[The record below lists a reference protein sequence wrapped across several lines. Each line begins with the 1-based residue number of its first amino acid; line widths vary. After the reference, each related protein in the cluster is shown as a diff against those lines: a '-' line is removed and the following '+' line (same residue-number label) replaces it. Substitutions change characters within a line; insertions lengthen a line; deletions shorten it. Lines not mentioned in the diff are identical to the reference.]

1 MNWSKLAFF
10 LCQVVIVISAAVGTS
25 LATAQQQSCGFLDT
39 AIRFKD
45 GASDCIKN
53 FELFNRQGLI
63 EGRRERYRDV
73 ISGPWAVA
81 ATENPQLC
89 PFASRIAWNL
99 DQGGEAA
106 RAESECNKRLNE
118 RVAGLAREPKP
129 VGCKCQVIAESG
141 ESPLTK
147 AQFESRS
154 RDYLTQLSRNNEPL
168 GTPPIVIADP
178 GPILNPAPTKPQGSP
193 PSSPS
198 PQKVPEP
205 PTPTYVAARKALV
218 VGIDRY
224 RYMPTL
230 TNGRSDAS
238 AMAAALRGLGFQ
250 VLTSVD
256 TDLQSLKTEI
266 ASFAKTINKGDEVA
280 FFFSG
285 HGFGI
290 DSGNYLAAAD
300 TKRDNEEIIKADSIE
315 LEWIK
320 RRLKE
325 RDAKISLLVIDACRN
340 DPRAVP
346 LQTVNR
352 SDLGGGLVPTT
363 PAEGQAIIFSAG
375 YGQKALDRL
384 PSGDSNP
391 NSVFTRIFLE
401 EIVRPD
407 IPIHQMLRKVRER
420 VTETAASVNRR
431 QVPAIYDEIL
441 GDFYFRK
448 TR

>member
-1 MNWSKLAFF
+1 MNWSKLALI
-10 LCQVVIVISAAVGTS
+10 LCQVAMVIAAS
-25 LATAQQQSCGFLDT
+25 LVDPTVMAQQQNCGFFEPT
-39 AIRFKD
+39 IKFKD
-45 GASDCIKN
+45 GVKDCAKS
-53 FELFNRQGLI
+53 FSFLNRRGLI
-63 EGRRERYRDV
+63 SGRPLSTYRDLM
-73 ISGPWAVA
+73 SGRWAIA
-81 ATENPQLC
+81 ATNDPKNC
-89 PFASRIAWNL
+89 PFATRMAWNL
-99 DQGGEAA
+99 DNQDEAG
-106 RAESECNKRLNE
+106 RSESECNKILND
-118 RVAGLAREPKP
+118 RIRESGIQG
-129 VGCKCQVIAESG
+129 VTQNCRCEVIAESG
-141 ESPLTK
+141 ESN
-147 AQFESRS
+147 
-154 RDYLTQLSRNNEPL
+154 LSREQFVARTNDLLVMAERPFIPFPVPPPKSPEKTTSKPPED
-168 GTPPIVIADP
+168 TPKPP
-178 GPILNPAPTKPQGSP
+178 PPAPTH
-193 PSSPS
+193 
-198 PQKVPEP
+198 
-205 PTPTYVAARKALV
+205 VAARRALV

-224 RYMPTL
+224 RYMSTL

-250 VLTSVD
+250 VSTSVD
-256 TDLQSLKTEI
+256 TDLQTLKTEI

-290 DSGNYLAAAD
+290 DGGNYLAASD

-320 RRLKE
+320 KRLKDRE
-325 RDAKISLLVIDACRN
+325 AKISLIVIDACRN
-340 DPRAVP
+340 HPRAAP

-352 SDLGGGLVPTT
+352 SDFGGGLVPTT
-363 PAEGQAIIFSAG
+363 PAEGQAIIFSAS
-375 YGQKALDRL
+375 YGQMALDRL
-384 PSGDSNP
+384 PSGDSSP

>member
-1 MNWSKLAFF
+1 MNWSKLALI
-10 LCQVVIVISAAVGTS
+10 LCQVAMVITTFLGDSTVM
-25 LATAQQQSCGFLDT
+25 AQQQNCGFFEPT
-39 AIRFKD
+39 IKFKD
-45 GASDCIKN
+45 GVKDCAKS
-53 FELFNRQGLI
+53 FSFLNRRGLI
-63 EGRRERYRDV
+63 EGRPSSTYRDLM
-73 ISGPWAVA
+73 SGRWAIA
-81 ATENPQLC
+81 STKDTKNC
-89 PFASRIAWNL
+89 PFATRMAWNL
-99 DQGGEAA
+99 ENHDEAGK
-106 RAESECNKRLNE
+106 AESECNENLNKRI
-118 RVAGLAREPKP
+118 RESG
-129 VGCKCQVIAESG
+129 VQAVTQGCRCEVLAESG
-141 ESPLTK
+141 ESKLTRD
-147 AQFESRS
+147 QFVARTS
-154 RDYLTQLSRNNEPL
+154 DLL
-168 GTPPIVIADP
+168 IIADRP
-178 GPILNPAPTKPQGSP
+178 PLPLPVPPPKAPDKTVSKPPEDTPKPPQQTPIH
-193 PSSPS
+193 
-198 PQKVPEP
+198 
-205 PTPTYVAARKALV
+205 VAARRALV

-224 RYMPTL
+224 RYLPTL

-250 VLTSVD
+250 VSTSVD
-256 TDLQSLKTEI
+256 TDLQTLKTQI

-280 FFFSG
+280 FFFAG

-300 TKRDNEEIIKADSIE
+300 TKPSEESIKADSIE

-320 RRLKE
+320 KRLNDRE
-325 RDAKISLLVIDACRN
+325 AKISLLVIDACRN

-346 LQTVNR
+346 LQTISR

-384 PSGDSNP
+384 TSGDSNP

-420 VTETAASVNRR
+420 VTEAAASVNRR

-448 TR
+448 TK

>member
-1 MNWSKLAFF
+1 MNWSKLALI
-10 LCQVVIVISAAVGTS
+10 LCQVAMVIVACLGDSTVM
-25 LATAQQQSCGFLDT
+25 AQQQNCGFFEPT
-39 AIRFKD
+39 IKFKD
-45 GASDCIKN
+45 GVKDCAKS
-53 FELFNRQGLI
+53 FSFLNRRGLI
-63 EGRRERYRDV
+63 SGRPSSTYRDLM
-73 ISGPWAVA
+73 SGRWAIA
-81 ATENPQLC
+81 ATNDPKQC
-89 PFASRIAWNL
+89 PFASRIAWDLGGYEATTALAECDKILN
-99 DQGGEAA
+99 DRIRESITQGASRDCRCEV
-106 RAESECNKRLNE
+106 L
-118 RVAGLAREPKP
+118 
-129 VGCKCQVIAESG
+129 AESG
-141 ESPLTK
+141 ESKLTRD
-147 AQFESRS
+147 QFVARTSDLLVMAER
-154 RDYLTQLSRNNEPL
+154 
-168 GTPPIVIADP
+168 PPIP
-178 GPILNPAPTKPQGSP
+178 LPAPPPKAPDKTISKPPEDTPKP
-193 PSSPS
+193 P
-198 PQKVPEP
+198 PQA
-205 PTPTYVAARKALV
+205 PTQVAARRALV

-250 VLTSVD
+250 VSTSVD
-256 TDLQSLKTEI
+256 TDLQTLKTEI

-320 RRLKE
+320 KRLKDRE
-325 RDAKISLLVIDACRN
+325 AKISLLVIDACRN

-448 TR
+448 TK

>member
-1 MNWSKLAFF
+1 MNWSKLALI
-10 LCQVVIVISAAVGTS
+10 LCQVAMVI
-25 LATAQQQSCGFLDT
+25 ATFLGDSTVMAQQQNCGFFEPT
-39 AIRFKD
+39 IKFKD
-45 GASDCIKN
+45 GVKDCAKN
-53 FELFNRQGLI
+53 FSFLNRRGLI
-63 EGRRERYRDV
+63 SGRPSSTYRDLM
-73 ISGPWAVA
+73 SGRWAIA
-81 ATENPQLC
+81 ATNDPKQC
-89 PFASRIAWNL
+89 PFASRIAWDLGGYEATTAVAECDKILN
-99 DQGGEAA
+99 DRVRDSMTQGASRDCRCE
-106 RAESECNKRLNE
+106 
-118 RVAGLAREPKP
+118 
-129 VGCKCQVIAESG
+129 VIAESG
-141 ESPLTK
+141 ESKLTRD
-147 AQFESRS
+147 QFDARTS
-154 RDYLTQLSRNNEPL
+154 DLL
-168 GTPPIVIADP
+168 VIADRP
-178 GPILNPAPTKPQGSP
+178 ALPLPAPPPKAPDKTVSKPPEDTPKP
-193 PSSPS
+193 P
-198 PQKVPEP
+198 QQ
-205 PTPTYVAARKALV
+205 TPIHVAARRALV

-224 RYMPTL
+224 RYLPTL

-250 VLTSVD
+250 VSTSVD
-256 TDLQSLKTEI
+256 TDLQTLKTQI

-280 FFFSG
+280 FFFAG

-300 TKRDNEEIIKADSIE
+300 TKPSEESIKADSIE

-320 RRLKE
+320 KRLNDRE
-325 RDAKISLLVIDACRN
+325 AKISLLVIDACRN

-346 LQTVNR
+346 LQTISR

-384 PSGDSNP
+384 TSGDSNP

-420 VTETAASVNRR
+420 VTEAAASVNRR

-441 GDFYFRK
+441 GEFYFRK